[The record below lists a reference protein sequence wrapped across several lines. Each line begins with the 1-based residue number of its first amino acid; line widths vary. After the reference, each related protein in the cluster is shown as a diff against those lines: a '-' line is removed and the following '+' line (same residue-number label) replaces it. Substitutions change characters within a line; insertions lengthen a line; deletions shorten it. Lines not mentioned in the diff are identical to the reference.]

1 MLIYYPQEYL
11 ASPVPAVRGVVI
23 SAFRY
28 TLADPSD
35 SYNDVLR
42 PLMVPLLT
50 NMLADGDLGNH
61 RLALTTLNSAIHNKM
76 DLLLP
81 HLDELLP
88 AVLGDT
94 KVKPELIREVQMGPF
109 KHKVDD
115 GLDLRKVSIRC
126 PYQKT

>member
-1 MLIYYPQEYL
+1 M
-11 ASPVPAVRGVVI
+11 VI

-35 SYNDVLR
+35 AYNDVLR

-81 HLDELLP
+81 HVDELLP

-94 KVKPELIREVQMGPF
+94 KIKPELIREVQMGPF

-115 GLDLRKVSIRC
+115 GLDLRKVSISC